1 MANIYK
7 NAKVDLTTTDNTII
21 YTAPSD
27 SRAIIK
33 SILVSEDAGS
43 GTTIT
48 FTITN
53 AAAAIFNLIKDKAIA
68 SKATTELLTHPLIL
82 EENEVLKAQAADAN
96 ELHVI
101 ASILEITGINMS
113 FIEQE
118 ASYRYEVIDGKPVK
132 IITPQSEVTLTNMKT
147 GKEYNSDA
155 EAMQDVQDP
164 NTDTVADDIR
174 RDVKV
179 TVEALPL
186 GGDSKL

>member
-1 MANIYK
+1 
-7 NAKVDLTTTDNTII
+7 
-21 YTAPSD
+21 
-27 SRAIIK
+27 
-33 SILVSEDAGS
+33 
-43 GTTIT
+43 
-48 FTITN
+48 
-53 AAAAIFNLIKDKAIA
+53 
-68 SKATTELLTHPLIL
+68 
-82 EENEVLKAQAADAN
+82 
-96 ELHVI
+96 
-101 ASILEITGINMS
+101 MS

-118 ASYRYEVIDGKPVK
+118 ASFRYEIIDGKPVK

>member
-1 MANIYK
+1 
-7 NAKVDLTTTDNTII
+7 
-21 YTAPSD
+21 
-27 SRAIIK
+27 
-33 SILVSEDAGS
+33 
-43 GTTIT
+43 
-48 FTITN
+48 
-53 AAAAIFNLIKDKAIA
+53 
-68 SKATTELLTHPLIL
+68 
-82 EENEVLKAQAADAN
+82 
-96 ELHVI
+96 
-101 ASILEITGINMS
+101 MS

-118 ASYRYEVIDGKPVK
+118 ASFRYEVIDGKPVK

>member
-53 AAAAIFNLIKDKAIA
+53 AAAAIFNLFKDKAIG

-101 ASILEITGINMS
+101 ASILEIN
-113 FIEQE
+113 
-118 ASYRYEVIDGKPVK
+118 
-132 IITPQSEVTLTNMKT
+132 
-147 GKEYNSDA
+147 
-155 EAMQDVQDP
+155 
-164 NTDTVADDIR
+164 
-174 RDVKV
+174 RD
-179 TVEALPL
+179 
-186 GGDSKL
+186 

>member
-1 MANIYK
+1 MH
-7 NAKVDLTTTDNTII
+7 LL
-21 YTAPSD
+21 
-27 SRAIIK
+27 
-33 SILVSEDAGS
+33 LVIV
-43 GTTIT
+43 T
-48 FTITN
+48 
-53 AAAAIFNLIKDKAIA
+53 
-68 SKATTELLTHPLIL
+68 
-82 EENEVLKAQAADAN
+82 
-96 ELHVI
+96 
-101 ASILEITGINMS
+101 
-113 FIEQE
+113 
-118 ASYRYEVIDGKPVK
+118 GKPVK